1 MLRRM
6 SAAVAGVAMLVFIAA
21 CGAEAPT
28 PTPTAPPP
36 PVATPTPVDP
46 TATPAPPTPTP
57 TASAP
62 GSPEAALQQA
72 QARWASSGIADYA
85 YIGAWTC
92 FCPEEY
98 RADTQVTVD
107 GGSVTDVSSAD
118 PGFDTIPAPERFVP
132 VEGLFALIQEA
143 IDENASRIEVSYDE
157 THGYPVELFIDHDAR
172 MADEE
177 TRFSISS
184 FTPR

>member
-1 MLRRM
+1 MSRRM
-6 SAAVAGVAMLVFIAA
+6 SAVVAGVAMLVLIAA
-21 CGAEAPT
+21 CGAGEPPHT
-28 PTPTAPPP
+28 LIPPP
-36 PVATPTPVDP
+36 PAATPTPVHP

-72 QARWASSGIADYA
+72 QARWASSGIADYS

-92 FCPEEY
+92 FCPEKY

-107 GGSVTDVSSAD
+107 GGSVIAVDSAD
-118 PGFDTIPAPERFVP
+118 PGFDAIPAPERFVP
-132 VEGLFALIQEA
+132 VEGLFALIQNA

-177 TRFSISS
+177 TRFSVSS
-184 FTPR
+184 FTPQ